1 MVPSED
7 LSPGSLELSA
17 GSEGHILLQL
27 YLHKVCY
34 YNFIVLTCVSE
45 RCFLMPSLNHKD
57 TYVGSF
63 S

>member
-17 GSEGHILLQL
+17 GSEGRILLQL

-34 YNFIVLTCVSE
+34 HNFFVLTCVSE
-45 RCFLMPSLNHKD
+45 SCFLMPSLNHKD
-57 TYVGSF
+57 I
-63 S
+63 